1 MAIDLSA
8 RDSNCHAGG
17 HRLRVRT
24 LGQWSA
30 DTPVLVFLHE
40 GLGSI
45 TQWRDF
51 PQALCEA
58 TGLPA
63 LVYDRYGYGLSEPL
77 NEPRP
82 DDFLIQEAHR
92 LIELLAQ
99 FEISKPVIVG
109 HSDGGTIALMVAALY
124 PDAIKAVVTEA
135 AHVMFEPVTRQGL
148 SAVYERFQTD
158 QQLQDGLARHHGA
171 NTREMVTQWAQTWLR
186 PTLADW
192 SMHDMLPAITCPV
205 LALQGADDDH
215 GSAQQ
220 LRDIGDGV
228 GGPVDCVMIE
238 ACGHVPHF
246 QARER
251 VIAEIS
257 RFLSTTL

>member
-1 MAIDLSA
+1 MPIDLTA
-8 RDSNCHAGG
+8 RDSDCHAGG
-17 HRLRVRT
+17 HRLRVRC
-24 LGQWSA
+24 LGQWTP
-30 DTPVLVFLHE
+30 DEPVLVFLHE

-51 PQALCEA
+51 PQALCAA

-63 LVYDRYGYGLSEPL
+63 LVYDRYGYGLSDPL

-82 DDFLIQEAHR
+82 DDFLIREAHI
-92 LIELLAQ
+92 LAELLDQ
-99 FEISKPVIVG
+99 FGIGQPVIVG

-124 PDAIKAVVTEA
+124 PDRIKAVVTEA
-135 AHVMFEPVTRQGL
+135 AHVVFEPITRQGL

-158 QQLQDGLARHHGA
+158 LQLQEGLARHHGA
-171 NTREMVTQWAQTWLR
+171 NTSEMVTQWAQTWLR
-186 PTLADW
+186 PSLAHW
-192 SMHDMLPAITCPV
+192 TMLDMLPAITCPL

-215 GSAQQ
+215 GSPQQ
-220 LRDIGDGV
+220 LRDIGERVSGQV
-228 GGPVDCVMIE
+228 HCVMID

-251 VIAEIS
+251 VISEIGA
-257 RFLSTTL
+257 FLSTVL

>member
-1 MAIDLSA
+1 MAIDLTA
-8 RDSNCHAGG
+8 RDSDCHAGG
-17 HRLRVRT
+17 HRLRVRC
-24 LGQWSA
+24 LGQWGA
-30 DTPVLVFLHE
+30 DAPVLVFLHE

-51 PQALCEA
+51 PLAVCGA

-63 LVYDRYGYGLSEPL
+63 LVYDRYGYGQSEPL

-82 DDFLIQEAHR
+82 DDFLKQEAHT
-92 LIELLAQ
+92 LIELLKQ
-99 FEISKPVIVG
+99 FKISRPVIIG

-124 PDAIKAVVTEA
+124 PDTIKAVVTEA
-135 AHVMFEPVTRQGL
+135 AHVMFEPITRQGL
-148 SAVYERFQTD
+148 SAVYERFRTD
-158 QQLQDGLARHHGA
+158 LHLQEGLARHHGA
-171 NTREMVTQWAQTWLR
+171 NTQEMVTQWAQTWLR
-186 PTLADW
+186 PGLADW

-205 LALQGADDDH
+205 LALQGVEDDH
-215 GSAQQ
+215 GSPQQ
-220 LRDIGDGV
+220 LRDIGEGV
-228 GGPVDCVMIE
+228 SGPVECVMIE

-257 RFLSTTL
+257 RFLSNIP

>member
-1 MAIDLSA
+1 MAIDLTA
-8 RDSNCHAGG
+8 RDSDCHAGG
-17 HRLRVRT
+17 HRLRVRC
-24 LGQWSA
+24 LGQWGA
-30 DTPVLVFLHE
+30 DAPVLVFLHE

-51 PQALCEA
+51 PLAVCGA

-63 LVYDRYGYGLSEPL
+63 LVYDRYGYGQSEPL

-82 DDFLIQEAHR
+82 DDFLKQEAHT
-92 LIELLAQ
+92 LKQ
-99 FEISKPVIVG
+99 FKISRPVIIG

-124 PDAIKAVVTEA
+124 PDTIKAVVTEA
-135 AHVMFEPVTRQGL
+135 AHVMFEPITRQGL
-148 SAVYERFQTD
+148 SAVYERFRTD
-158 QQLQDGLARHHGA
+158 LHLQEGLARHHGA
-171 NTREMVTQWAQTWLR
+171 NTQEMVTQWAQTWLR

-205 LALQGADDDH
+205 LALQGAEDDH
-215 GSAQQ
+215 GSPQQ
-220 LRDIGDGV
+220 LRDIGEGV
-228 GGPVDCVMIE
+228 SGPVECVMIE

-257 RFLSTTL
+257 RFLSNIP